1 MASIQS
7 SPHPLVFRV
16 ADPGAL
22 GIGGL
27 PPSTG
32 VRVRTH
38 ARSLEGMQ
46 KEALVAY
53 GPTGSVWRM
62 VSDEGPYLNGT
73 DLAPFP
79 LAFFT
84 VGMVCSFMS
93 EIQALARTRGIRLD
107 DFELTQDNFYTME
120 GSAARGT
127 MIGGALPVELSA
139 TVDSGTD
146 ASAMTD
152 LVSSAVAASPAN
164 GLLRAELA
172 SAFSLRHNG
181 RTVAVDPAKAV
192 RGEHLA
198 LRADAFDR
206 AEPVSSDRFAP
217 GIITKVESAK
227 TVFGEGGAGS
237 SLKAEQKRT
246 LHVRGICRLG
256 SDGMK
261 EVAIQLFKPI
271 GSMFRFL
278 ADDSARFSGG
288 ERAPSGLAYLSA
300 GIAFCYM
307 TQIGRYAH
315 ILKHD
320 LRSYRIVQ
328 DTRFS
333 LPGASGGTREA
344 GSAQPVET
352 HVDIDSGESD
362 EAARKM
368 VQMGEQT
375 CFLHAACRTPLH
387 VKVRVDRRS
396 TRAA

>member
-1 MASIQS
+1 MASIQGS
-7 SPHPLVFRV
+7 LHPLVFRV

-32 VRVRTH
+32 IRVRTH

-93 EIQALARTRGIRLD
+93 EIQALAGTRGIGLD

-120 GSAARGT
+120 GSSVLGT
-127 MIGGALPVELSA
+127 MTGGALPVELTA
-139 TVDSGTD
+139 AVGSGAD
-146 ASAMTD
+146 ASAMTQ

-164 GLLRAELA
+164 GLLRADLA
-172 SAFSLRHNG
+172 SVFSLWHNG
-181 RTVAVDPAKAV
+181 LPVASDPAKSV

-198 LRADAFDR
+198 TPVDAFDR
-206 AEPVSSDRFAP
+206 AGPVSPDRFAP
-217 GIITKVESAK
+217 DIITKVESAK

-246 LHVRGICRLG
+246 LHVRGICRPR

-278 ADDSARFSGG
+278 ADDSARFNGG

-333 LPGASGGTREA
+333 LPGASGGTQQA

-368 VQMGEQT
+368 VQVGEQT

-387 VKVRVDRRS
+387 AKIRVNRKS
-396 TRAA
+396 AQAA